1 MPPHYL
7 IAASHPPFAGETGG
21 HAYLPRGQSHPGCT
35 RCDGPLLPFLRLE
48 VPPPGAAGSCEVLS
62 VLMCAEHNEIPSF
75 EPWRQLPPA
84 YWDQAEGHW
93 RAYLVGAGCGHES
106 EGPPWLQRQPLASA
120 SEPATDGAAGS
131 ITVGGE
137 PQWLQDPEA
146 FTCACGAPMHFVAQV
161 SDSYRFAQT
170 AEAPEQPDGPYVD
183 GYVLFL
189 GNEVYVFACS
199 ARCDPRAVWITVQ
212 N

>member
-1 MPPHYL
+1 MRRQYL
-7 IAASHPPFAGETGG
+7 SPTSSVPGSGELGG
-21 HAYLPRGQSHPGCT
+21 PAYLPRGQAHPGCAH
-35 RCDGPLLPFLRLE
+35 CDAPLLPFLRLE
-48 VPPPGAAGSCEVLS
+48 LPKSAQAPAQVLS
-62 VLMCAEHNEIPSF
+62 VLMCAGHNEIPCF

-93 RAYLVGAGCGHES
+93 RAYLVEAGTGHES
-106 EGPPWLQRQPLASA
+106 EGPACLQRQPMAWTA
-120 SEPATDGAAGS
+120 EPAADANGCIA
-131 ITVGGE
+131 VGGE

-170 AEAPEQPDGPYVD
+170 PEAPEQPDGPYVD

-189 GNEVYVFACS
+189 GNEVYIFACS